1 MIFKNSKIYD
11 ILKYLALIVFDAVG
25 FAYSEL
31 ADVWGLPYGTQI
43 YKTCTIVSILVGTL
57 IGISSHKYNKT
68 ELIAQYY
75 QEEENANVEETNEVE
90 E

>member
-11 ILKYLALIVFDAVG
+11 ILKYLALIVFDALG

-31 ADVWGLPYGTQI
+31 ADVWGLPYGVQI

-57 IGISSHKYNKT
+57 IGISSRKYNSAQAEINQEDE
-68 ELIAQYY
+68 ELIKERD
-75 QEEENANVEETNEVE
+75 EEDD
-90 E
+90 